1 MDTDSKPITVAAFQ
15 GETRKFALRRHLE
28 LRPSH
33 VGRLVRFE
41 YRNMERDN
49 VREMFAVHT
58 PEELRAVLDHIDAK
72 GRGLTVGQRMLRDA
86 HGWDDGNDRH
96 NHPD

>member
-1 MDTDSKPITVAAFQ
+1 
-15 GETRKFALRRHLE
+15 
-28 LRPSH
+28 
-33 VGRLVRFE
+33 
-41 YRNMERDN
+41 MERDN